1 MEQPENNVY
10 SFISSDEHDRVL
22 TDPAYRIQRQ
32 SESHL
37 KAKIYKMAMDDYE
50 NEKMAKNPFREP
62 ISKTTY

>member
-50 NEKMAKNPFREP
+50 N
-62 ISKTTY
+62 